1 MSQYQKPFDKIKN
14 IKGFTIKKDFSF
26 TAISFFTLTLFM
38 GIGAWVELLIFP
50 YFPFEGIVLLSIF
63 VLAAAL
69 VIMILP
75 LWLTVMSIIIIM
87 WIMTLGYLSPYLFPL
102 AIFATVGL
110 LIASGV
116 QLVQHWDKVIALRMG
131 KFKKVHG
138 SGLMFLIPL
147 VDRIAQFIDMRI
159 RATDFSA
166 EKTLTRDTVPVHV
179 DALAFWMIWDAKKAI
194 LEVENYT
201 EAVILSAQT
210 ALRDSIGKHKLS
222 SLLSDREELGKAI
235 QQSLD
240 AKTNPWGVT
249 ILSVEITEIIIPKEL
264 EDSLSKQAQAE
275 REKES
280 RIILG
285 AAEVEIAKKFTEAS
299 KEYAND
305 PVALQLR
312 SMNMI
317 YEGIRQNNSM
327 MLLPASILDHMDIG
341 AVLGTAA
348 IQKTQEANIPKKKNQ
363 SEATSK
369 TQRDE
374 E

>member
-1 MSQYQKPFDKIKN
+1 M
-14 IKGFTIKKDFSF
+14 
-26 TAISFFTLTLFM
+26 
-38 GIGAWVELLIFP
+38 ELLIFP

-116 QLVQHWDKVIALRMG
+116 QLVQHWDKVIVLRMG

-327 MLLPASILDHMDIG
+327 MCFLPPSWTIWPWGSTGKCSH
-341 AVLGTAA
+341 
-348 IQKTQEANIPKKKNQ
+348 QKTQELKQ
-363 SEATSK
+363 
-369 TQRDE
+369 
-374 E
+374 

>member
-1 MSQYQKPFDKIKN
+1 MNQYQKPFDKIKN
-14 IKGFTIKKDFSF
+14 IKSFSLKKDFRF
-26 TAISFFTLTLFM
+26 TALSFVTLAIFM
-38 GIGAWVELLIFP
+38 VAGAWMQLLFFP
-50 YFPFEGIVLLSIF
+50 RFPLQGIILLSTF
-63 VLAAAL
+63 SL
-69 VIMILP
+69 VMSLIIMILP
-75 LWLTVMSIIIIM
+75 LWSMVIAILIIM
-87 WIMTLGYLSPYLFPL
+87 WIVVIGYLSPYLYIL
-102 AIFATVGL
+102 AIFLTVGML
-110 LIASGV
+110 MACSV
-116 QLVQHWDKVIALRMG
+116 QLIQHWDKVLVLRMG

-138 SGLMFLIPL
+138 SGLFILIPM
-147 VDRIAQFIDMRI
+147 VDRIAEFIDMRI

-222 SLLSDREELGKAI
+222 ALLSEREELGKEI

-264 EDSLSKQAQAE
+264 ENSMSKQAQAE

-317 YEGIRQNNSM
+317 YEGIRANNSM
-327 MLLPASILDHMDIG
+327 MLLPASILDHMDLG
-341 AVLGTAA
+341 AVLGAAA
-348 IQKTQEANIPKKKNQ
+348 IQKTQEETSNKK
-363 SEATSK
+363 TPTPK
-369 TQRDE
+369 TQSTE

>member
-1 MSQYQKPFDKIKN
+1 MSQYKKPFDKIKN
-14 IKGFTIKKDFSF
+14 IKGFTLKRDLSF
-26 TAISFFTLTLFM
+26 GAISFFVLTLFM
-38 GIGAWVELLIFP
+38 AIGAWVELLIFP
-50 YFPFEGIVLLSIF
+50 AFPLEGIILLSSF
-63 VLAAAL
+63 VLVATL
-69 VIMILP
+69 LIMFLP
-75 LWLTVMSIIIIM
+75 LWLTVMAIIVIM
-87 WIMTLGYLSPYLFPL
+87 WITTLGYLSLYLFPL

-110 LIASGV
+110 LVASGV
-116 QLVQHWDKVIALRMG
+116 QLVQHWDKVVVLRMG

-138 SGLMFLIPL
+138 SGLFFLIPM
-147 VDRIAQFIDMRI
+147 VDRITAFVDMRI

-210 ALRDSIGKHKLS
+210 ALRDSIGKYKLS
-222 SLLSDREELGKAI
+222 SLLSEREELGKEI
-235 QQSLD
+235 QQNLD

-285 AAEVEIAKKFTEAS
+285 SAEVEVAKKFTEAS

-317 YEGIRQNNSM
+317 YEGIRANNSM
-327 MLLPASILDHMDIG
+327 MLLPASILDHMDLG

-348 IQKTQEANIPKKKNQ
+348 IQKTQEQKGDKNITKAMATTSAKN
-363 SEATSK
+363 T
-369 TQRDE
+369 E

>member
-116 QLVQHWDKVIALRMG
+116 QLVQHWDKVIVLRMG

-369 TQRDE
+369 AQRDE

>member
-116 QLVQHWDKVIALRMG
+116 QLVQHWDKVIVLRMG

>member
-14 IKGFTIKKDFSF
+14 IKGFTLKKDFRF
-26 TAISFFTLTLFM
+26 TALSFVTLTIFM
-38 GIGAWVELLIFP
+38 VAGAWMELLFFP
-50 YFPFEGIVLLSIF
+50 QFPLEGIVLLSTF
-63 VLAAAL
+63 VL
-69 VIMILP
+69 
-75 LWLTVMSIIIIM
+75 VMSIIIMILPMWLTVMAILIIM
-87 WIMTLGYLSPYLFPL
+87 WIVVIGYLSPYLYIL
-102 AIFATVGL
+102 AIFLTVGL
-110 LIASGV
+110 LLASGV
-116 QLVQHWDKVIALRMG
+116 QLIQHWDKVIVLRMG

-138 SGLMFLIPL
+138 SGLLFLIPL
-147 VDRIAQFIDMRI
+147 VDRIAEFIDMRI

-179 DALAFWMIWDAKKAI
+179 DALAFWMIWDAKRAI

-210 ALRDSIGKHKLS
+210 ALRDSIGKYKLS
-222 SLLSDREELGKAI
+222 SLLSEREELGKEI
-235 QQSLD
+235 QQNLD

-264 EDSLSKQAQAE
+264 ENSLSKQAQAE

-327 MLLPASILDHMDIG
+327 MLLPASILDHMDLG

-348 IQKTQEANIPKKKNQ
+348 IQKTQE
-363 SEATSK
+363 TDK
-369 TQRDE
+369 TQAKAKSTDQLIE

>member
-87 WIMTLGYLSPYLFPL
+87 WITTLGYLSPYLFPL

-116 QLVQHWDKVIALRMG
+116 QLVQHWDKVIVLRMG

>member
-14 IKGFTIKKDFSF
+14 IKGFTLKRDFSF
-26 TAISFFTLTLFM
+26 GAISFFTLTFFM

-116 QLVQHWDKVIALRMG
+116 QLVQHWDKVIVLRMG

>member
-1 MSQYQKPFDKIKN
+1 MNLYQKKFDKIKN
-14 IKGFTIKKDFSF
+14 IKGFTLKKDFSF
-26 TAISFFTLTLFM
+26 GALSFFTLTLFM
-38 GIGAWVELLIFP
+38 ALGAWIQLLIVP
-50 YFPFEGIVLLSIF
+50 YFPVEGIVLLSTF
-63 VLAAAL
+63 VLVAAL
-69 VIMILP
+69 FIALLP
-75 LWLTVMSIIIIM
+75 LWLTVMTITIIM
-87 WIMTLGYLSPYLFPL
+87 WIVVMGYLSPYLFPL

-110 LIASGV
+110 LVSSGV
-116 QLVQHWDKVIALRMG
+116 QLVQHWDKVVVLRMG

-138 SGLMFLIPL
+138 SGLLFLIPL
-147 VDRIAQFIDMRI
+147 VDRIAEFIDMRI

-222 SLLSDREELGKAI
+222 SLLSEREELGKEI

-264 EDSLSKQAQAE
+264 ENSLSKQAQAE

-327 MLLPASILDHMDIG
+327 MLLPASILDHMDLG
-341 AVLGTAA
+341 AVLGAAA
-348 IQKTQEANIPKKKNQ
+348 IQKAQENSN
-363 SEATSK
+363 TNNK
-369 TQRDE
+369 TQAKAKSTDQLIE

>member
-1 MSQYQKPFDKIKN
+1 MNQYQKPFDRIKN
-14 IKGFTIKKDFSF
+14 IKGFTLKKDFTF
-26 TAISFFTLTLFM
+26 GAMSFFTLTFFM
-38 GIGAWVELLIFP
+38 VIGAWVELLIFP
-50 YFPFEGIVLLSIF
+50 NFPLEGILVLSTF
-63 VLAAAL
+63 ML
-69 VIMILP
+69 VTTLFIMLLP
-75 LWLTVMSIIIIM
+75 LWLTVIAVLIIM
-87 WIMTLGYLSPYLFPL
+87 WIVVLGHLSFYLFPL

-110 LIASGV
+110 FIASGV
-116 QLVQHWDKVIALRMG
+116 QLIQHWDKVIVLRLG
-131 KFKKVHG
+131 KFKKVRG
-138 SGLMFLIPL
+138 SGLLFLIPL
-147 VDRIAQFIDMRI
+147 ADRIAEFIDMRI

-222 SLLSDREELGKAI
+222 SLLSEREELGKEI

-240 AKTNPWGVT
+240 AKTNPWGVS
-249 ILSVEITEIIIPKEL
+249 ILSVEITDIIIPKEL
-264 EDSLSKQAQAE
+264 EDSMSKQAQAE
-275 REKES
+275 REKEA

-285 AAEVEIAKKFTEAS
+285 AAEVEIAKKFTQAS

-327 MLLPASILDHMDIG
+327 MLLPASILDHMDLG
-341 AVLGTAA
+341 SVLGAAA
-348 IQKTQEANIPKKKNQ
+348 IQKAQEPSGAKKNPKPT
-363 SEATSK
+363 ATL
-369 TQRDE
+369 TE

>member
-1 MSQYQKPFDKIKN
+1 MSQYKKPFDKIKN
-14 IKGFTIKKDFSF
+14 IRGFTLKKDFSF
-26 TAISFFTLTLFM
+26 GSLSFLTLTLFM
-38 GIGAWVELLIFP
+38 AVGSWVELLIFP
-50 YFPFEGIVLLSIF
+50 YFPLEGIVYLSTFI
-63 VLAAAL
+63 L
-69 VIMILP
+69 VASLIVMLLP
-75 LWLTVMSIIIIM
+75 LWLTVMTILIVM
-87 WIMTLGYLSPYLFPL
+87 WIVVMGFLSPYLFPL
-102 AIFATVGL
+102 AIFATIGL

-116 QLVQHWDKVIALRMG
+116 QLVQHWDKTVVLRMG

-138 SGLMFLIPL
+138 SGLLFLIPL
-147 VDRIAQFIDMRI
+147 IDRIAEFIDMRI

-210 ALRDSIGKHKLS
+210 ALRDSIGKHNLS
-222 SLLSDREELGKAI
+222 SLLSDREELGKQI
-235 QQSLD
+235 QMSLD
-240 AKTNPWGVT
+240 KKTNPWGVT

-264 EDSLSKQAQAE
+264 EDSMSKQAQAE

-280 RIILG
+280 RVILG

-327 MLLPASILDHMDIG
+327 MLLPASILDHMDLG
-341 AVLGTAA
+341 AVLGAAA
-348 IQKTQEANIPKKKNQ
+348 IQKTQEQDKEKNTAIVK
-363 SEATSK
+363 ATTSATHTK
-369 TQRDE
+369 E
-374 E
+374 

>member
-1 MSQYQKPFDKIKN
+1 MNLYQKKFDRIKN
-14 IKGFTIKKDFSF
+14 IKGFTLKKDFSF
-26 TAISFFTLTLFM
+26 GAMSFFTLTVFM
-38 GIGAWVELLIFP
+38 AIGAWVELLVFP
-50 YFPFEGIVLLSIF
+50 NFPLEGIVLLSTF
-63 VLAAAL
+63 VLVTSL
-69 VIMILP
+69 IIMALP
-75 LWLTVMSIIIIM
+75 LWLSVMTILIIM
-87 WIMTLGYLSPYLFPL
+87 WIVVMGYLSPYLFPL

-110 LIASGV
+110 FVASGV
-116 QLVQHWDKVIALRMG
+116 QLVQHWDKVIVLRMG

-138 SGLMFLIPL
+138 SGLLFLIPL
-147 VDRIAQFIDMRI
+147 VDRIAEFIDMRI

-210 ALRDSIGKHKLS
+210 ALRDSIGKYRLS
-222 SLLSDREELGKAI
+222 SLLSEREELGKEI
-235 QQSLD
+235 QQCLD

-249 ILSVEITEIIIPKEL
+249 ILSVEITDIIIPKEL
-264 EDSLSKQAQAE
+264 EDSMSKQAQAE

-317 YEGIRQNNSM
+317 YEGIRANNSM
-327 MLLPASILDHMDIG
+327 MLLPASILDHMDLG

-348 IQKTQEANIPKKKNQ
+348 IQKAQEQGNEKNNAIAK
-363 SEATSK
+363 ATTSAPNTK
-369 TQRDE
+369 E
-374 E
+374 

>member
-1 MSQYQKPFDKIKN
+1 
-14 IKGFTIKKDFSF
+14 
-26 TAISFFTLTLFM
+26 
-38 GIGAWVELLIFP
+38 
-50 YFPFEGIVLLSIF
+50 
-63 VLAAAL
+63 
-69 VIMILP
+69 
-75 LWLTVMSIIIIM
+75 
-87 WIMTLGYLSPYLFPL
+87 
-102 AIFATVGL
+102 
-110 LIASGV
+110 
-116 QLVQHWDKVIALRMG
+116 MG

>member
-1 MSQYQKPFDKIKN
+1 MNLYQKKFDRIKN
-14 IKGFTIKKDFSF
+14 IKTFSLKKDFNF
-26 TAISFFTLTLFM
+26 GAISFFSLAIFM
-38 GIGAWVELLIFP
+38 GVGAWVQLLIYPSFP
-50 YFPFEGIVLLSIF
+50 LEGIVLLVSF
-63 VLAAAL
+63 VLVMGLIIAL
-69 VIMILP
+69 LP
-75 LWLTVMSIIIIM
+75 MWLTTIALLIIM
-87 WIMTLGYLSPYLFPL
+87 WISVMGELSPYLYPL
-102 AIFATVGL
+102 ALFATVGIFL
-110 LIASGV
+110 SSGV
-116 QLVQHWDKVIALRMG
+116 QLIQHWDKVIVLRLG

-138 SGLMFLIPL
+138 SGLFFLIPM
-147 VDRIAQFIDMRI
+147 VDRIAEFVDMRI

-166 EKTLTRDTVPVHV
+166 EKTLTKDTVPVHV
-179 DALAFWMIWDAKKAI
+179 DALAFWMIWDAKRAI

-210 ALRDSIGKHKLS
+210 ALRDSIGKYKLS
-222 SLLSDREELGKAI
+222 SLLSEREKLGREI

-249 ILSVEITEIIIPKEL
+249 ILSVEITDIIIPKEL
-264 EDSLSKQAQAE
+264 ENSLSKQAQAE

-327 MLLPASILDHMDIG
+327 MLLPASILDHMDLG

-348 IQKTQEANIPKKKNQ
+348 IQKTQEENNLKKK
-363 SEATSK
+363 TSAK
-369 TQRDE
+369 VKSTDQLIE